1 MADNGFPVEVK
12 VLDARVFDWGIPRY
26 QSEMAAGI
34 DLFACVDD
42 AIEIESQAPAQL
54 ISSGIAVHIGVPD
67 AAAMIVP
74 RSGRGHREGLV
85 LGNTVGILD
94 ADYTGPLMISVWNR
108 NAPGAPPIVIR
119 PGDRITQLIFVPILR
134 PELRAVV
141 EFSNASTRGA
151 GGFGSTGHA
160 AASV

>member
-1 MADNGFPVEVK
+1 MADDEFPVEIK

-42 AIEIESQAPAQL
+42 VVVIESQAPAQL
-54 ISSGIAVHIGVPD
+54 ISSGIAVHIAAPN

-74 RSGRGHREGLV
+74 RSGRGHREGPV
-85 LGNTVGILD
+85 LGNAVGILD
-94 ADYTGPLMISVWNR
+94 ADYPGPLMISVWNR

-119 PGDRITQLIFVPILR
+119 PGDRIAQLIFVPILR
-134 PELRAVV
+134 PELRAVA
-141 EFSNASTRGA
+141 EFTNDSARGA
-151 GGFGSTGHA
+151 GGFGSTGH
-160 AASV
+160 